1 MKYICNLKG
10 ETSLYPTDAKVGFQI
25 GRESHLVAWN
35 WKTDKTR
42 AKIDEAIARTAMLK
56 EANFYP
62 KLFGQVEEIE
72 DEKVQEFEES
82 LNNYLKPYLENA
94 LETGWLIGKKQI

>member
-1 MKYICNLKG
+1 
-10 ETSLYPTDAKVGFQI
+10 
-25 GRESHLVAWN
+25 
-35 WKTDKTR
+35 
-42 AKIDEAIARTAMLK
+42 MLK

-94 LETGWLIGKKQI
+94 LETGWLIGKNWIQFSEYSFLSSHSAHARKIRKLIPFVWYSIYRDSVCTTDSVEDNYGIFKVMK

>member
-1 MKYICNLKG
+1 MASN
-10 ETSLYPTDAKVGFQI
+10 
-25 GRESHLVAWN
+25 WN
-35 WKTDKTR
+35 TDKTR
-42 AKIDEAIARTAMLK
+42 AKIDEAIARTAILK

-82 LNNYLKPYLENA
+82 LNKYLKPYLENA
-94 LETGWLIGKKQI
+94 LQTGWLIGKKARNPDSTEYKIILQDL

>member
-1 MKYICNLKG
+1 MVEGTTESTSC
-10 ETSLYPTDAKVGFQI
+10 ETPS
-25 GRESHLVAWN
+25 
-35 WKTDKTR
+35 KTR

-72 DEKVQEFEES
+72 ADKVQEFEES
-82 LNNYLKPYLENA
+82 LNKYLEPYLENA
-94 LETGWLIGKKQI
+94 LKTGWLIGNIKKCRGKESDLDFKVMK